1 MRFLRPAP
9 GHQALLNGFAGCVV
23 ITVGAAMLGNTS
35 YLYPGIVLPTIVGR
49 KAANHMLGWSM
60 MFCSLTAT
68 IAPTLGAAMTEATG
82 SLTAAMMM
90 SGAVFVVGILF
101 TVFGTSQAVKN
112 RVSKHRPV
120 PHPGTC
126 HTFLIVNGRHF
137 VSAVHGRLRKP
148 FLVISSGMP

>member
-82 SLTAAMMM
+82 SLTAAMMR

-112 RVSKHRPV
+112 RVIETDRAA
-120 PHPGTC
+120 
-126 HTFLIVNGRHF
+126 R
-137 VSAVHGRLRKP
+137 AE
-148 FLVISSGMP
+148 